1 MIGRRIHPFVLG
13 HLGGALVAGCIVV
26 SFVNFFPSV
35 TVTAVL
41 VANALIATLICSYW
55 PGLKVS
61 GWRLWL
67 TASLAN
73 PLVLVGGLWS
83 GIQYECL
90 VGQKMGWDCVGAGIA
105 FAAAGLALL
114 PPFFVV
120 GARWYARRSQNKV
133 P

>member
-1 MIGRRIHPFVLG
+1 MGRRIHPFVLG
-13 HLGGALVAGCIVV
+13 HLGGALVAGGIVV
-26 SFVNFFPSV
+26 AFVNFFPSV
-35 TVTAVL
+35 TGTAVL

-55 PGLKVS
+55 PGFKAS

-73 PLVLVGGLWS
+73 PLVLIGGLWS
-83 GIQYECL
+83 AIQYECL
-90 VGQKMGWDCVGAGIA
+90 IGHKTGWDCVFAGIA
-105 FAAAGLALL
+105 LAAAILALL
-114 PPFFVV
+114 PPLFGV